1 MKKLLVL
8 ILILF
13 CSQAYATTVTIP
25 TTYAPNGTV
34 TSTNLNGNFTA
45 LANTVNGGLDND
57 NANTTGG
64 YRFYKTVAVL
74 PSAGSQGAVYFLT
87 SDNSLN
93 FDTGSTFIKS
103 VSVSSPSANQVP
115 VYNGAAWVA
124 TNTSTLMPSGG
135 IIMWSGTVATIP
147 TGWVLCDGSNS
158 TPDLRD
164 KFVVGAKQ
172 DSGGVAKTNLTG
184 SLTQSGGSTTIATA
198 NLPASGLSYTVA
210 ANDGGTPSTASF
222 LGRSGSSLGT
232 FTGTTG
238 NMGSGTAY
246 AQPYYALCFI
256 MKT

>member
-1 MKKLLVL
+1 MKKLL
-8 ILILF
+8 ILIMILF
-13 CSQAYATTVTIP
+13 YSQAYASTVTIP
-25 TTYAPNGTV
+25 TTYAQNGTV
-34 TSTNLNGNFTA
+34 TSTNLNGNFVA
-45 LANTVNGGLDND
+45 LANTINGGLDND

-74 PSAGSQGAVYFLT
+74 PAAGSQGSVYFLT

-103 VSVSSPSANQVP
+103 VSVSSPSANQIP
-115 VYNGAAWVA
+115 VYNGSSWVA
-124 TNTSTLMPSGG
+124 TNTSTFMPSGG

-147 TGWVLCDGSNS
+147 TGWVLCDGTNS

-164 KFVVGAKQ
+164 KFIVGAKQ
-172 DSGGVAKTNLTG
+172 DSSGAAKTNITG
-184 SLTQSGGSTTIATA
+184 SLTQSGGSVTISTA

-210 ANDGGTPSTASF
+210 ADNGGTNSTVSF
-222 LGRSGSSLGT
+222 LGRSGSPLGT

-238 NMGSGTAY
+238 NMGSATAY
-246 AQPYYALCFI
+246 TQPYYALAYI